1 MCLCAGNRDN
11 DHQNMIGKSL
21 VPTPNGD
28 NRNRVQPNAVTLL
41 RWELPGFAGQE
52 PKVWIRKCERVGNEQ
67 RIEIVALYL
76 TDVAEV
82 WYQSMVLSRGIPNW
96 IEFKEDLIS
105 RFGEIVVSD
114 VVEEFNK
121 LQQIGTVD
129 EFIWRFEDLKA
140 RMLIRNPE
148 EIRFEVKMFKPRTLK
163 EAVEKARMKEMAI
176 EAARRRNRTVNRVL
190 PAAAQ
195 EVGKAS
201 NAMVNRNGP
210 YRLTPEVYEFR
221 KSNHLCFRCGEK
233 YGLGHICKTRQLNYL
248 TGFVEKEREVD
259 QMSVLEDMEEITI
272 EGVVE

>member
-1 MCLCAGNRDN
+1 M
-11 DHQNMIGKSL
+11 
-21 VPTPNGD
+21 
-28 NRNRVQPNAVTLL
+28 
-41 RWELPGFAGQE
+41 
-52 PKVWIRKCERVGNEQ
+52 
-67 RIEIVALYL
+67 
-76 TDVAEV
+76 
-82 WYQSMVLSRGIPNW
+82 
-96 IEFKEDLIS
+96 
-105 RFGEIVVSD
+105 
-114 VVEEFNK
+114 VEEFNK

-129 EFIWRFEDLKA
+129 EFLGRFEDLKA
-140 RMLIRNPE
+140 QMLIRNPALNKAHFLSSFIGALKE

-176 EAARRRNRTVNRVL
+176 ETARRRNRTVNRVL

-233 YGLGHICKTRQLNYL
+233 YGPGHICKTRQLNYL